1 MRHQVRNTL
10 NGSSITLRP
19 EDSLGTSQK
28 LNQTVAKSSA
38 SVVREKDETNSRI
51 RSDFTNRWQSR
62 AKQLY

>member
-1 MRHQVRNTL
+1 MRHQVRNAL

-19 EDSLGTSQK
+19 EEFLGTSQK
-28 LNQTVAKSSA
+28 LNQTVAKSST

-62 AKQLY
+62 AKQHY